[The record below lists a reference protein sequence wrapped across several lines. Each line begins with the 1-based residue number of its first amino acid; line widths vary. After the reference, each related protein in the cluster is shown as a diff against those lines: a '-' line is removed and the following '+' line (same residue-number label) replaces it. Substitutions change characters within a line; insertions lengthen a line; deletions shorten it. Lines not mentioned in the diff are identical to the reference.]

1 MRLVYTG
8 TDGALYAWERAGA
21 AATRLTWAWEE
32 PVADGPPEGLCY
44 GWPTASGDGHR
55 ILTLARRGRDHHFVY
70 LVDTSGVVAEEIV
83 ALGDAAP
90 IYANWSPDGS
100 RIAIL
105 VQRNDTLA
113 LEIVD
118 LDGERRPRA
127 VAHGAPLFWSWAPDG
142 RHLAVHCGQSARD
155 MSAGGTLLI
164 DADGGRVDEV
174 LSGVPA
180 LYRAPAWSADGRWLA
195 FARVAERGTRL
206 VMLDVASGERCTRE
220 LDPGP
225 VAFIWHPCLPL
236 LAYVVAPL
244 DAPHVYHRVVLLDL
258 RADREQ
264 AITRPTLA
272 CAWHPRDAVL
282 FRLAIDD
289 RREALSW
296 ERHDAPDTAV
306 PITHFVPTREI
317 VFAASFFDQ
326 YASSHGP
333 VAPDGKSLAI
343 AGRLIDDAETKDP
356 RVYVIPADAKGPAVA
371 VGPGVYPVWAR

>member
-8 TDGALYAWERAGA
+8 TDGALYGWQRGGS

-32 PVADGPPEGLCY
+32 PVAGRAPEGLCY

-55 ILTLARRGRDHHFVY
+55 ILTLARRGRDQHFVY
-70 LVDTSGVVAEEIV
+70 LVDAGGVVAEEVV

-90 IYANWSPDGS
+90 IYANWSPDGA

-105 VQRNDTLA
+105 EQRSDTLA

-118 LDGERRPRA
+118 LDGTRVPRP

-142 RHLAVHCGQSARD
+142 RRLAVHCGQSARD
-155 MSAGGTLLI
+155 MSVGGTFLI
-164 DADGGRVDEV
+164 DAERGGVDEV

-180 LYRAPAWSADGRWLA
+180 LYRAPGWSADGRWLA

-220 LDPGP
+220 LDRGP
-225 VAFIWHPCLPL
+225 VAFVWHPRLPM
-236 LAYVVAPL
+236 LAYAVAPL

-258 RADREQ
+258 GADREQ
-264 AITRPTLA
+264 VITRSTLA
-272 CAWHPRDAVL
+272 CAWHPRDSVL
-282 FRLAIDD
+282 FRLAIDE

-296 ERHDAPDTAV
+296 ERHDTPDAAV
-306 PITHFVPTREI
+306 PITRFVPTREI

-326 YASSHGP
+326 YAASHGP
-333 VAPDGKSLAI
+333 VAPDGSALAV
-343 AGRLIDDAETKDP
+343 AGRLVDDAETKDP
-356 RVYVIPADAKGPAVA
+356 RVYVVPTRATETAVA
-371 VGPGVYPVWAR
+371 VGAGVYPVWAA